1 MEESSCFCGKESAM
15 GPASLLFPLVF
26 HPEQVQIGP
35 NQIVITLTP
44 EAEFGCCPVCGQR
57 SGRVHG
63 HYRRTLADLPAH
75 GQVVRL
81 VLCLRRFFCD
91 HPDCPRQTFAEP
103 LAGIAARHA
112 RKTGRL
118 VKALEDVV
126 FTVAAEPGARLASRL
141 GMPVSGDTLLRL
153 IRRTA
158 APMANTPRVLGVDDW
173 ALRKGQVYGTILCDL
188 ESHRPVDLLPER
200 SAEGLARW
208 LGEHPGVEVIS
219 RDRGGEYARG
229 ASIGAPDAVQV
240 ADRWHLL
247 HNLTEALQ
255 RGIDRRQGV
264 LADAAREVASAAK
277 VPAEAPVFAVE
288 APASMPALVPT
299 AVTPARLS
307 RAQQLKQQ
315 SRARRL
321 DRYRQV
327 KELRSQGL
335 SLRKIRVMLKM
346 SRNTVERFAK
356 AEQFPERATPR
367 REPIPID
374 PYLPRLSQ
382 RVKEGCDNVQQLW
395 REIAAL
401 GFTGSHDMV
410 RLQVRRLRS
419 TYGRSC
425 VTGPQPM
432 DRSPRVIRP
441 SARRIAWLALGH
453 VSKPSSHDQ
462 AILMETYH
470 RWPQLQETAE
480 LAREFARILKTR
492 DADAL
497 ETWTQLAEEP
507 SILDEVRRFAQ
518 TLKNDWAAV
527 LEAARQTWSQGQVE
541 GQINRLKLLK
551 RQMYGRGSFDML
563 KQRVLHAG

>member
-1 MEESSCFCGKESAM
+1 MWF
-15 GPASLLFPLVF
+15 LLL
-26 HPEQVQIGP
+26 
-35 NQIVITLTP
+35 
-44 EAEFGCCPVCGQR
+44 
-57 SGRVHG
+57 
-63 HYRRTLADLPAH
+63 
-75 GQVVRL
+75 
-81 VLCLRRFFCD
+81 
-91 HPDCPRQTFAEP
+91 
-103 LAGIAARHA
+103 
-112 RKTGRL
+112 
-118 VKALEDVV
+118 
-126 FTVAAEPGARLASRL
+126 AAEPGARLASRL
-141 GMPVSGDTLLRL
+141 GMPVSGDTLRRL
-153 IRRTA
+153 IRPLPT
-158 APMANTPRVLGVDDW
+158 PIANTPRVLGVDDW
-173 ALRKGQVYGTILCDL
+173 ALRKGQTYGTILCDL
-188 ESHRPVDLLPER
+188 ERHCPVDLLPER
-200 SAEGLARW
+200 SVDGLARW

-255 RGIDRRQGV
+255 RGVDRKQGV

-277 VPAEAPVFAVE
+277 VPVE
-288 APASMPALVPT
+288 TSVCTVETPASLPA

-307 RAQQLKQQ
+307 RAEQLKQD

-321 DRYRQV
+321 ERYQRV
-327 KELRSQGL
+327 KELRGQGL
-335 SLRKIRVMLKM
+335 SLRKIRGMLKM

-367 REPIPID
+367 REPIRID

-382 RVKEGCDNVQQLW
+382 RVKEGCDNVQPLW

-419 TYGRSC
+419 KYGRHC
-425 VTGPQPM
+425 VTGPRPI

-453 VSKPSSHDQ
+453 VSKPSSLDQ
-462 AILMETYH
+462 ALLKEIYR
-470 RWPQLQETAE
+470 RWPQLQETVE

-507 SILDEVRRFAQ
+507 SILEEVRRFAQ

-527 LEAARQTWSQGQVE
+527 QEAARQSWSQGQVE

-551 RQMYGRGSFDML
+551 RQMYGRGNFEML
-563 KQRVLHAG
+563 RQRVLHAG